1 MSRSMLC
8 AAVLSLFS
16 LPALAQEDPAEDPA
30 ADDQPWQGDGM
41 SWGGVP
47 ALNYNSDDGFGY
59 GVLGSLYFYDTKTA
73 PYDWSTTFL
82 IFKTTKNIH
91 THRVDFDFVD
101 FLDMPLRVNTRV
113 EFFLTRSA
121 NYCGL
126 NPANFCDDVGLDDG
140 SVSPRAAS
148 AAGAL
153 GLVDDPDSG
162 DDEFDQFVRR
172 YYKLRYTNPNALLNA
187 RYKVNE
193 LPHKFEIM
201 GGWWGGMLIP
211 GDFDADAPFEGSLY
225 DEDFPGGEE
234 GFYSTFQAG
243 LMLDNRDNEPAPTSG
258 YWIEGTGRGGFF
270 TGYDGGYYGF
280 NTTLRG
286 YLPLTK
292 NKRLVLASREIV
304 DGIFGNAPV
313 PELGRAGGSQIL
325 SFFGGQYTGR
335 GVRSTGLLGRAR
347 FFAQNELR
355 WTAVSFKLG
364 GANVDLT
371 LLGFA
376 DLGYVAV
383 DWSDIGGDAAR
394 GFVGEGA
401 GLRVAVNKN
410 FIVRVDAGFSGL
422 EENSMGLYINVN
434 NLY

>member
-1 MSRSMLC
+1 MSKFII
-8 AAVLSLFS
+8 AALLSGLS
-16 LPALAQEDPAEDPA
+16 LPAMAQDAPPAE
-30 ADDQPWQGDGM
+30 DDQPWQGDGM
-41 SWGGVP
+41 GWGGVP

-82 IFKTTKNIH
+82 FFKTTKNIH
-91 THRVDFDFVD
+91 THRVDLDFVD
-101 FLDMPLRVNTRV
+101 FLDLPLRVNTRV
-113 EFFLTRSA
+113 EFYSTRSA

-126 NPANFCDDVGLDDG
+126 EPAAFCDDVGLGDG
-140 SVSPRAAS
+140 EVSPSAS
-148 AAGAL
+148 AAAAAG
-153 GLVDDPDSG
+153 GLQDDPDNEE
-162 DDEFDQFVRR
+162 DEWDQFINR
-172 YYKLRYTNPNALLNA
+172 YYKLRYMNPNALLNA
-187 RYKVNE
+187 RYKLSE

-211 GDFDADAPFEGSLY
+211 GDFDVDVPFEGSLY
-225 DEDFPGGEE
+225 DQDFPDGGEE

-258 YWIEGTGRGGFF
+258 YWIEGSGRAGFF
-270 TGYDGGYYGF
+270 TGYEGAYYGF

-286 YLPLTK
+286 YVPLTK
-292 NKRLVLASREIV
+292 NKRVVLASREIV
-304 DGIFGNAPV
+304 DGIFGDAPV

-335 GVRSTGLLGRAR
+335 GIRSTGLLGRAR

-355 WTAVSFKLG
+355 WTAFSFKVG
-364 GANVDLT
+364 GAGVDIT

-376 DLGYVAV
+376 DLGYVAPE
-383 DWSDIGGDAAR
+383 WSDIGGDAAR
-394 GFVGEGA
+394 GFAGEGA
-401 GLRVAVNKN
+401 GLRLAVNKN
-410 FIVRVDAGFSGL
+410 FIIRVDAGFSGL
-422 EENSMGLYINVN
+422 EANSMGLYINVN